1 MDSSN
6 QASPSDV
13 GGVSEHGSRVGA
25 WALLSLREFAS
36 ADNSHLIGLLSSR
49 YSDAGFRS
57 LEADQVS
64 AWEAQ
69 IATLRSFA
77 REALSSQPDANS
89 WHLAL
94 EYEIPRREK
103 RTDAILLTPNAIV
116 VLEFKI
122 GARTF
127 ERGALWQAQ
136 DYRLD
141 LADFQEASRNVPIE
155 AVLIA
160 TDATSLPVAS
170 ARDPSTGVWRANRT
184 SLSEVVGAIR
194 ANVPRMTGGR
204 IDPQAW
210 VRAGYRP
217 TPTIVEAARR
227 VFAGH
232 DVREL
237 SHAYADN
244 LSTTTGIIQRVIA
257 GARRTNRRV
266 ICFVTGVPGA
276 GKTLAGLTAMQ
287 DARMDQEH
295 ECLAAFMSGNGP
307 LVKVLREALVRDR
320 IAKGASR
327 VESAREVELLVQNVH
342 RFIETYGVRNPEAVP
357 PEHVIA
363 FDEAQRAWHSGKL
376 GKRHKDVAKSEP
388 ELVLEIMRRPPGW
401 SVVVALVGGGQ
412 EIHDGEAGLEEWG
425 NALQSSRGDWETVV
439 SPDVLRGGSS
449 VAGHRLFAVDP
460 PAGIRVQSEP
470 AMHLSVSVRSP
481 RAQRLADW
489 VNCVMSLDAVQAR
502 EILQSGGG
510 FRLTLTRDLETARQ
524 WLRSVATGSLRSGL
538 LTSSGALRS
547 RAHGLETDA
556 NFRKGY
562 PFVRWFLDD
571 RDDYRSS
578 HYLEVPATDFECQG
592 LELDYAGVCW
602 GDDLTVSASN
612 RDWTYLAM
620 RGAMWKNIGD
630 ARKRQYL
637 INKYRVLL
645 TRAREGMVIWVPK
658 GNENDATRESDR
670 LDRTAHL
677 LEAAGAT
684 LLER

>member
-1 MDSSN
+1 MK
-6 QASPSDV
+6 QESPSR
-13 GGVSEHGSRVGA
+13 GESGAERGSRTGA
-25 WALLSLREFAS
+25 WVLLSLRELAS
-36 ADNSHLIGLLSSR
+36 TDDSHLIGLLSSR

-57 LEADQVS
+57 LEVDQVC

-69 IATLRSFA
+69 LAVLRSLTH
-77 REALSSQPDANS
+77 ELLSSQPDAIS

-103 RTDAILLTPNAIV
+103 RADAILLMHDAIV

-122 GARTF
+122 GAQAF

-141 LADFQEASRNVPIE
+141 LADFQDASRNLPIE

-160 TDATSLPVAS
+160 TEATALPVAS
-170 ARDPSTGVWRANRT
+170 ARDASTGVWRATQT
-184 SLSEVVGAIR
+184 SLHELIGDIR
-194 ANVPRMTGGR
+194 ANLPRMAGCR

-217 TPTIVEAARR
+217 TPTIVETARR

-244 LSTTTGIIQRVIA
+244 LSTTTGLIQSVIA

-276 GKTLAGLTAMQ
+276 GKTLAGLTAMH
-287 DARMDQEH
+287 DARMDGEH

-320 IAKGASR
+320 IAKGESR
-327 VESAREVELLVQNVH
+327 VASARKVELLVQNVH
-342 RFIETYGVRNPEAVP
+342 RFIETYGVRHPEAVP

-376 GKRHKDVAKSEP
+376 GKRHKEVSKSEP

-425 NALQSSRGDWETVV
+425 RALQSSRGDWETVV

-449 VAGHRLFAVDP
+449 VAGHRLFEVDP
-460 PAGIRVQSEP
+460 PACIRVQSDP

-481 RAQRLADW
+481 KAQRFAEW
-489 VNCVMSLDAVQAR
+489 VNCVMSLDTDRAR
-502 EILQSGGG
+502 EILQSGAG
-510 FRLTLTRDLETARQ
+510 FRLTFTRELDAARA
-524 WLRSVATGSLRSGL
+524 WLRSVATGRLRSGL
-538 LTSSGALRS
+538 LTSSGAARS

-612 RDWTYLAM
+612 RDWTYRAM
-620 RGAMWKNIGD
+620 RGATWKNIAD

-658 GNENDATRESDR
+658 GNENDPTREPDR
-670 LDRTAHL
+670 LDRTARL
-677 LEAAGAT
+677 LEAAGAIQLT
-684 LLER
+684 P